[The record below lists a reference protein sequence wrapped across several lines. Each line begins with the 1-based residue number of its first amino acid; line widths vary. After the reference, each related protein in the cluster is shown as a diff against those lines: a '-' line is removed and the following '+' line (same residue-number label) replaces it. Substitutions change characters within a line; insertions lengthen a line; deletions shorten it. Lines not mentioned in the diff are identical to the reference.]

1 MCRKIALILFGLLA
15 AAGILLLLG
24 TMAWYAQRPSKES
37 MEQLVQ
43 EELPIGSSRQEVE
56 AFLER
61 NNISHTWIERKRV
74 FNASIRNVGI
84 AFPYRVGI
92 FMRFYM
98 DDELKLRDVTIEYKA
113 HA

>member
-15 AAGILLLLG
+15 AGGILLLLG

-43 EELPIGSSRQEVE
+43 EELPIGSSHQEVE

-61 NNISHTWIERKRV
+61 NNIEHSWIEDDLV
-74 FNASIRNVGI
+74 FYAIIRNTDI
-84 AFPYRVGI
+84 TFPYTQNI
-92 FMRFYM
+92 SMRFYM
-98 DDELKLRDVTIEYKA
+98 DDELKLREVEIWYSYN
-113 HA
+113 